1 MKLIFAQGNPGQEFD
16 STRHNVG
23 WACLDAFAAEQGSEF
38 ASKPKFFASIA
49 DCSMAGEKVLL
60 VKPTTFYNDSG
71 RSARTLI
78 DFYKLDPSTDLLVL
92 HDELALDFGT
102 LRIRHS
108 GSDAGNN
115 GIKSLNT
122 HVGVSYTRLRIGIW
136 NELRER
142 TADADFVLAKFNS
155 AERDILTQYIVPK
168 TTQLITQFTGDGLAD
183 ESFSLLPA
191 AKNNPAS

>member
-16 STRHNVG
+16 GTRHNVG

-38 ASKPKFFASIA
+38 FPKPKFFANIA
-49 DCSMAGEKVLL
+49 ECSVAGEKVLL
-60 VKPTTFYNDSG
+60 IKPTTFYNDSG

-115 GIKSLNT
+115 GIKSLNA
-122 HVGVSYTRLRIGIW
+122 HVGIHYTRLRVGIW

-142 TADADFVLAKFNS
+142 MADADFVLAKFNS
-155 AERDILTQYIVPK
+155 AERDVLTQYIVPK
-168 TTQLITQFTGDGLAD
+168 TNQLITQFIANGLAD
-183 ESFSLLPA
+183 HSVTIAP
-191 AKNNPAS
+191 